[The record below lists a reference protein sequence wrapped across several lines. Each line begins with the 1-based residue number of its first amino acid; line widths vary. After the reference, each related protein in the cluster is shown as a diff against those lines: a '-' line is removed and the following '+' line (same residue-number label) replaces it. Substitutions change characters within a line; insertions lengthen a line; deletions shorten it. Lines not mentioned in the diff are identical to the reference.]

1 MLQKI
6 SHFFESDKG
15 KRVKNMIIGLGAS
28 VVLMGALFK
37 IQHWPGA
44 GPMLIIGMSV
54 EAVIFALQG
63 ILPPHADYYW
73 EKLYPNLNI
82 SPEHDVD
89 FIEHEAKEAR
99 GSVTEQLDEMLEKSQ
114 VEPQIIERL
123 GQNLN
128 KLGDNISKMSD
139 MTDASAATNEY
150 SEKARE
156 AANTLA
162 EMKVAYTEAT
172 AAISQL
178 SGSSSD
184 ASEYRNQIQMVNKN
198 LASLNSIYE
207 MELQD
212 TNNHL
217 KVLNQMYGTL
227 SKAVENVQESVD
239 DTARFRQEM
248 AVMAKNLESLNNVYG
263 NMLAA
268 MKA

>member
-1 MLQKI
+1 MFQKLA
-6 SHFFESDKG
+6 HFFESEKG
-15 KRVKNMIIGLGAS
+15 KRVKNIIIGWGAS
-28 VVLMGALFK
+28 CVLMGALFK

-63 ILPPHADYYW
+63 SLKPHADYYW

-82 SPEHDVD
+82 NPEHDVD
-89 FIEHEAKEAR
+89 FIEHEAAK
-99 GSVTEQLDEMLEKSQ
+99 GVTEQLDDMLAKSQ

-139 MTDASAATNEY
+139 LTDASVATNEY
-150 SEKARE
+150 SEKAKE
-156 AANTLA
+156 AARTLG
-162 EMKVAYTEAT
+162 EMKQAYSEAT

-184 ASEYRNQIQMVNKN
+184 ASEYRNQIQMVTKH
-198 LASLNSIYE
+198 LASLNSMYE

-217 KVLNQMYGTL
+217 KTLNQLYGTL
-227 SKAVENVQESVD
+227 TKAVENVQESVD
-239 DTARFRQEM
+239 DTARFKQEM
-248 AVMAKNLESLNNVYG
+248 AGLARNLESLNHVYG